1 MPQNDRHLAS
11 FAANSTEQE
20 KVLTAYRHKAS
31 SSMSGLGLPCTGAM
45 TRPGNK
51 QASSLS
57 QPQITADA
65 GNTQPYVSHLVLS
78 QVS

>member
-1 MPQNDRHLAS
+1 MLQNDRQSAS
-11 FAANSTEQE
+11 FAANSTGQG

-31 SSMSGLGLPCTGAM
+31 SSLHGLGLPCTEAV

-65 GNTQPYVSHLVLS
+65 GNTQPCISLLVLG
-78 QVS
+78 QV